1 MGVLSPSRIHCE
13 PMHDSAPN
21 VRTQPRESEY
31 LGEVDFLSS
40 NQDVA
45 SILSSF
51 NKINEK
57 FGQHNV
63 FASDANK
70 ANDGSYYQ
78 HNYGHGKP
86 CGLPKKVDDA
96 LLYK

>member
-1 MGVLSPSRIHCE
+1 MGVLSPSLIHCE

-21 VRTQPRESEY
+21 LKTQSRESEY
-31 LGEVDFLSS
+31 LGEVDFVSS
-40 NQDVA
+40 NQDVS
-45 SILSSF
+45 SILTGF

-70 ANDGSYYQ
+70 ANDGSFYQ
-78 HNYGHGKP
+78 HNYGHGKA
-86 CGLPKKVDDA
+86 CGIPKKVDDA
-96 LLYK
+96 LLYR